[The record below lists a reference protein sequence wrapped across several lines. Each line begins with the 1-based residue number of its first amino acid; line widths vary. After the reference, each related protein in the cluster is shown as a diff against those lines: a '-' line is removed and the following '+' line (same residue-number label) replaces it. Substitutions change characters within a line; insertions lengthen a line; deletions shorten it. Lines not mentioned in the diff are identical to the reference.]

1 MSGLAPLCDKLSRV
15 AGRGVPQRENPDP
28 LGPQPDA
35 GRQGLAAGRP
45 NADPAGGLATVP
57 TIPAQMNRPTDTLD
71 HFDTGTWAWASVL
84 VVDDE
89 PGMVHFIAKTLQ
101 PLVGQLHTAGSAEEA
116 AALVEHRRFDL
127 VILDISLPGQSG
139 LDWLQGL
146 RLTGHA
152 FEVVLITAFADVDS
166 AIAAL
171 RAGASDFILK
181 PFRIPQV
188 LNSVRQCLERAQ
200 LKRENF
206 LLRRNLE
213 QRAPTPGALIGS
225 SLVIRGLQEAIR
237 RTAGVDSTVLLTG
250 ESGTGKELTA
260 LALHHGSRRST
271 GPFVPVN
278 CATLSGEQAEEE
290 LFGSPGRDG
299 LFVYAQ
305 GGTLFLDEVAELP
318 LAQQASLLRALEER
332 RIRPIGSRQEIP
344 VDVRIVAATN
354 KPLATEVAAGRFRSD
369 LFYRL
374 QVVEIRLAPLRSH
387 KEDIPDAVSA
397 HAQGRGPG
405 VQGPRTRS
413 RRIDR
418 PRPASGYRLALVR
431 GPGRGCCACAH
442 RHRPVDAGAS
452 AHRSHTGLGGR
463 RQDARLAAA
472 GHLAPHAGAA
482 RSRLGGAGA
491 AIDDPRLAA
500 VGNLHPPQTVGA
512 GAAAPGGG
520 ASPAGRDPVVVG
532 GWRHR

>member
-1 MSGLAPLCDKLSRV
+1 M
-15 AGRGVPQRENPDP
+15 NH
-28 LGPQPDA
+28 
-35 GRQGLAAGRP
+35 AAH
-45 NADPAGGLATVP
+45 
-57 TIPAQMNRPTDTLD
+57 TLD
-71 HFDTGTWAWASVL
+71 HMPAGSWAWASVL

-89 PGMVHFIAKTLQ
+89 PGMVHFISKTLQ
-101 PLVGQLHTAGSAEEA
+101 PLVGQLHTAGSAEA
-116 AALVEHRRFDL
+116 AASLVERHRFDL
-127 VILDISLPGQSG
+127 VILDIALPGQSG
-139 LDWLQGL
+139 LDWLQVL
-146 RLTGHA
+146 RAAGHT

-166 AIAAL
+166 AITAL

-237 RTAGVDSTVLLTG
+237 RTAVVDSTVLLTG
-250 ESGTGKELTA
+250 ESGTGKELAA
-260 LALHHGSRRST
+260 LALHHDSPRSG

-318 LAQQASLLRALEER
+318 LAQQASLLRCLEER

-354 KPLATEVAAGRFRSD
+354 KPLAAEVATGRFRAD
-369 LFYRL
+369 LYYRL
-374 QVVEIRLAPLRSH
+374 QVVEIRIAPLRSH
-387 KEDIPDAVSA
+387 KEDIPELVPHFIEVLCARLGLPPIDVSA
-397 HAQGRGPG
+397 DELGYLRAYDWPG
-405 VQGPRTRS
+405 NVRELRNFIERSIILGSLNVSALYPPIPRVE
-413 RRIDR
+413 
-418 PRPASGYRLALVR
+418 P
-431 GPGRGCCACAH
+431 
-442 RHRPVDAGAS
+442 
-452 AHRSHTGLGGR
+452 
-463 RQDARLAAA
+463 AAA
-472 GHLAPHAGAA
+472 PV
-482 RSRLGGAGA
+482 
-491 AIDDPRLAA
+491 LAA
-500 VGNLHPPQTVGA
+500 VPDS
-512 GAAAPGGG
+512 
-520 ASPAGRDPVVVG
+520 ASPPETDEAPPAAVTDLSTLER
-532 GWRHR
+532 RHIEATLRSVDGDKTRAAQLLGISRRTLERRVADWAAQARS